1 MGDDSV
7 GIHIVRRLKEELGS
21 QMDLE
26 FKELSMGGLRV
37 IEELLGYDRVIII
50 DSIESTD
57 METGQIREFSSDEF
71 KETEQTIAPHMTNF
85 GTALELYKKLEPS
98 KIPSEIRIFTIS
110 IEPKLTFSE
119 ELSEPVRAA
128 ATELVKKI
136 TWEVRRTPCQSK

>member
-26 FKELSMGGLRV
+26 FKELSVGGLRL

>member
-7 GIHIVRRLKEELGS
+7 GIHIVRRLKEELGL
-21 QMDLE
+21 QIDLE
-26 FKELSMGGLRV
+26 FKELSVGGLRL
-37 IEELLGYDRVIII
+37 IEEMLGYERVIII

-57 METGQIREFSSDEF
+57 METGQIHEFSSDQF
-71 KETEQTIAPHMTNF
+71 KEAEQTIAPHMTNF

-119 ELSEPVRAA
+119 EMSEPVRAA
-128 ATELVKKI
+128 AAELVKKI
-136 TWEVRRTPCQSK
+136 TCEVRRTPSQSK

>member
-26 FKELSMGGLRV
+26 FKELSTGGLRL